1 MDGSIR
7 VATPA
12 DGEAVRSIFAPF
24 VESTAVSFEV
34 EPPTGSEMAG
44 RIETTVRTYP
54 WLVCEVE
61 DGVVGYAA
69 AGALRSSPPYEWTV
83 ELSIY
88 VAERVRRSGVGRALY
103 ASLFAVL
110 DLQGYRD
117 AYAVTTLPN
126 PASVGFHERMGFEPV
141 GLFPEVGYTQ
151 GRWHDIRWWRRPIG
165 EKSAAPQRPTPLSD
179 LRGDSRLENA
189 LVTGEQQLDREG
201 RGRLVDA
208 VAIRRGRPRERA
220 FYYQVWNPRQTF

>member
-24 VESTAVSFEV
+24 VESTAISFEV
-34 EPPTGSEMAG
+34 EPPTVSEMAD
-44 RIETTVRTYP
+44 RIETTVRTHP

-61 DGVVGYAA
+61 GGVVGYAA

-88 VAERVRRSGVGRALY
+88 VDERARRSGVGRALY

-110 DLQGYRD
+110 ELQGYRN

-141 GLFPEVGYTQ
+141 GLFPEVGYKQ
-151 GRWHDIRWWRRPIG
+151 GQWYDVRWWHRAIG
-165 EKSAAPQRPTPLSD
+165 EKLADPRRPTPLSE
-179 LRGDSRLENA
+179 LRGDPRMEKA
-189 LVTGEQQLDREG
+189 LAVGEQHLDREHH
-201 RGRLVDA
+201 
-208 VAIRRGRPRERA
+208 
-220 FYYQVWNPRQTF
+220 TS